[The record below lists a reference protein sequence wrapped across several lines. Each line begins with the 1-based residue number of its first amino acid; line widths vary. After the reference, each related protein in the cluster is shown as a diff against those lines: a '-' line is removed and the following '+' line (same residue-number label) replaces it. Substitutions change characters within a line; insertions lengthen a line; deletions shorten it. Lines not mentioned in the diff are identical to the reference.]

1 MEDGAAAGEQLEAFD
16 QLFVLYGHGNS
27 NKNEVT
33 CEYMILEANEY
44 VHTMKL
50 DFSTAHGLES
60 VFIQSNMSKE
70 LTAGTVEK
78 SD

>member
-1 MEDGAAAGEQLEAFD
+1 MNGAAAAEEQATFD

-27 NKNEVT
+27 NKNEVS
-33 CEYMILEANEY
+33 CEYMMLKADEY
-44 VHTMKL
+44 IHTMKL
-50 DFSTAHGLES
+50 DFSSEHGLES
-60 VFIQSNMSKE
+60 VFIQSNMSQE